1 MAEDDGLLTHLRVL
15 RISNVSG
22 VEGLVQDL
30 ALQRFIQQAAAK
42 QLTKVD
48 FCVPRKDV
56 DRLRVLVHPTYASL
70 APTTTVIEMQFCSE
84 WDA

>member
-1 MAEDDGLLTHLRVL
+1 MAQEDHLLAHLRVL

-22 VEGLVQDL
+22 LEGLVQYL
-30 ALQRFIQQAAAK
+30 AFQRFVQRAAAK
-42 QLTKVD
+42 QLTKVE
-48 FCVPRKDV
+48 FCVPKKDV

>member
-22 VEGLVQDL
+22 VEGRVRDL
-30 ALQRFIQQAAAK
+30 ALQRFIQRAAAR
-42 QLTKVD
+42 QLTKVE
-48 FCVPRKDV
+48 FCVSKKDV